1 MNEHNFITIK
11 EGITKI
17 LVPKISLVNKVP
29 PHNPAFFNPV
39 AKLNRDISILI
50 YNAFLS
56 NVNRPEISFAD
67 VLASVGARGIRV
79 GMEVPKITTVY
90 INDINQLAVSKA
102 KESVNL
108 NSSNYFKYVFT
119 TNDAYTFLSTRPT
132 QKSKKFFIVDLD
144 PFGSP
149 SKFIDCVLRSTENNG
164 LISITATDTTVL
176 CGIYPNVCLRKY
188 YGRSINNSYS
198 NEIAIRL
205 LLSLVSIIAARLDLF
220 INPIFVHSNK
230 HYFRIYFQIQKNKT
244 LANKLF
250 EYLGYLRHCFKCR
263 NRGIRSEHSSDYCN
277 FCNNSF
283 SVAGKIWLGPLYD
296 KKILRIILNSNS
308 NLLTTSLIKLF
319 NTAIEEHDKIPYY
332 FTLDEISSILK
343 TSPKKL
349 DKVLTILHNNGYQGS
364 KTAFDYT
371 GFKTNANIRQ
381 VESIMIS

>member
-1 MNEHNFITIK
+1 MHDNDFITVI
-11 EGITKI
+11 EGNAKL
-17 LVPKISLVNKVP
+17 LVPKLSLTNKVP
-29 PHNPAFFNPV
+29 PHNPAFFNPL
-39 AKLNRDISILI
+39 AKLNRDISILV

-56 NVNRPEISFAD
+56 NLTRSEISFAD
-67 VLASVGARGIRV
+67 VLASIGARGIRV
-79 GMEVPKITTVY
+79 GIEVPKITSIY
-90 INDINQLAVSKA
+90 INDINRLAISKA

-108 NSSNYFKYVFT
+108 NSSNYFKYIFT
-119 TNDAYTFLSTRPT
+119 NNDAYTFLSNRPT
-132 QKSKKFFIVDLD
+132 PNSKKFFIVDLD

-149 SKFIDCVLRSTENNG
+149 SKYIDCVLRSTENNG

-205 LLSLVSIIAARLDLF
+205 LLSVVSIIAARLDLS
-220 INPIFVHSNK
+220 IYPIFVHSNK
-230 HYFRIYFQIQKNKT
+230 HYFRIYFQIKKSKT

-250 EYLGYLRHCFKCR
+250 EYLGYLRHCFKCY
-263 NRGIRSEHSSDYCN
+263 NREIIPEYSSDSCN
-277 FCNNSF
+277 FCNNRF
-283 SVAGKIWLGPLYD
+283 SVAGKIWLGSLYD
-296 KKILRIILNSNS
+296 KKILREILNSNS
-308 NLLTTSLIKLF
+308 SLLTNSLIKLF
-319 NTAIEEHDKIPYY
+319 NTAIDEHDEIPYY

-349 DKVLTILHNNGYQGS
+349 DQVLSILHNHGYRGS

-381 VESIMIS
+381 VASIMTS